1 MLIDIRNL
9 CRKVI
14 FKITGINSINAAI
27 NPMNYLEKIVFEIF
41 LMINKKQIFSGKF
54 KSLNFIKS
62 VRGSEFSPKYFGT
75 YENELDPYFNL
86 FSGSILID
94 IGCDDGYYSIGL
106 LKSNYVKQVYA
117 FEINEQSINNLLK
130 NIELNLLESGKLIFE
145 EKFVSSFESI
155 AKCFNNTD
163 TYLIKCDIEGGEYP
177 LFSAEMIEA
186 ISDFNCSLII
196 ETHINSELEEE
207 MIKRFESNSFKV
219 KVIHKV
225 LLKNYSERMNS
236 LKWIIANIFRK
247 YWLNEHRPEFNR
259 WIVVTK

>member
-1 MLIDIRNL
+1 MLIDIRNF

-27 NPMNYLEKIVFEIF
+27 NPMNYFEKIVFEIF
-41 LMINKKQIFSGKF
+41 TLINKKQIFSGKF
-54 KSLNFIKS
+54 KDLNFIKS

-86 FSGSILID
+86 FTGAILID

-106 LKSNYVKQVYA
+106 LKNKYVKQVYA
-117 FEINEQSINNLLK
+117 FEINEYSIKNLIK
-130 NIELNLLESGKLIFE
+130 NINSNLFKSDKLIFQE
-145 EKFVSSFESI
+145 MFVSSFESI
-155 AKCFNNTD
+155 EKCFDNSNEF
-163 TYLIKCDIEGGEYP
+163 LIKCDIEGGEYS
-177 LFSAEMIEA
+177 LFSDEMIEA
-186 ISDFNCSLII
+186 ISAYKCSLII

-225 LLKNYSERMNS
+225 LLKNYSERMNF

>member
-1 MLIDIRNL
+1 MLIGIKDL

-27 NPMNYLEKIVFEIF
+27 NPMNYFEKIVFEIF
-41 LMINKKQIFSGKF
+41 TLINKKQIFSGKF

-75 YENELDPYFNL
+75 YENELDPYFSL

-106 LKSNYVKQVYA
+106 LKNKYVKQVYA
-117 FEINEQSINNLLK
+117 FEINQYSINNLLK
-130 NIELNLLESGKLIFE
+130 NIELNLLESCKLIFE
-145 EKFVSSFESI
+145 EKFVSSFQSI
-155 AKCFNNTD
+155 EKCFDNSNA
-163 TYLIKCDIEGGEYP
+163 YLIKCDIEGGEYS

-186 ISDFNCSLII
+186 ISVFNCSLII
-196 ETHINSELEEE
+196 ETHINAQLENEL
-207 MIKRFESNSFKV
+207 IKRFESNSFEV
-219 KVIHKV
+219 KIIDKII
-225 LLKNYSERMNS
+225 LKNYQEKFNS
-236 LKWIIANIFRK
+236 LNGVITNFFRK